1 MTEELRTENAGPE
14 LRRRLR
20 DLRFRRHASLEEVA
34 RAIGTS
40 SAHLSS
46 IETGKIDN
54 PGYKILLALAAFY
67 RVPIGELLG
76 APTPDI
82 GDQKLSFEAALEVL
96 RTSAS
101 PRFRELIVVMGELV
115 LNQAE
120 SSKSTPH
127 RSRKLPRPASA
138 A

>member
-1 MTEELRTENAGPE
+1 MTEEVRTENTGPE

-20 DLRFRRHASLEEVA
+20 YLRLRRHASLEDVA

-67 RVPIGELLG
+67 RLPIGELLG
-76 APTPDI
+76 EPAPDI
-82 GDQKLSFEAALEVL
+82 EDRKLSFEAALEVL

-101 PRFRELIVVMGELV
+101 PRFRELIVVIGELV
-115 LNQAE
+115 LNQSE
-120 SSKSTPH
+120 SSPH
-127 RSRKLPRPASA
+127 RSRKPSRSTRA